1 MQDSL
6 EPLQL
11 PPFPMEDVPGEGE
24 TVVILTLIDNTD
36 LTVNDARNP
45 INGSCILC
53 IHCRQI
59 PNSYITT
66 LLSVK
71 CALIRMK
78 PAE

>member
-11 PPFPMEDVPGEGE
+11 QPFPMEGVPGEGE

-45 INGSCILC
+45 INGSGICILYTPYTGGPK
-53 IHCRQI
+53 IKLFI
-59 PNSYITT
+59 S
-66 LLSVK
+66 
-71 CALIRMK
+71 LI
-78 PAE
+78 